1 MTTPEAAPPVLRED
15 RDTVAVLTLNRARVL
30 NAISDDLLDAL
41 DAHLDATEADPA
53 VRAVVFTGA
62 GRAFCAGSDLG
73 HRTDMSVRVVRM
85 HRLIERLRAFPK
97 PTVAA
102 LNGLAFGGGLEL
114 ALACDF
120 RVAAP
125 GIQVGLPE
133 VKLGLIP
140 LYGGTA
146 LLPRLV
152 GESRAM
158 ELMLGGDPIG
168 ADTALA
174 WGLVNRVSAG
184 PEDLLEAASALARA
198 CSRHSAVPMRALKRL
213 LRPAKAHDTLTEA
226 LAEEQREGL
235 ALTNSED
242 AQEGVKAFMEKR
254 KAIFRDR

>member
-1 MTTPEAAPPVLRED
+1 MTEMPSPVLRED
-15 RDTVAVLTLNRARVL
+15 RDTVTVLTLNRARVL

-41 DAHLDATEADPA
+41 DAHLDATESDPA
-53 VRAVVFTGA
+53 IRALVFTGA

-73 HRTDMSVRVVRM
+73 HRGDMSVRVVRM
-85 HRLIERLRAFPK
+85 HRLIDRFRAFPK

-146 LLPRLV
+146 LLPRLI
-152 GESRAM
+152 GESRAL

-168 ADTALA
+168 AETALQ
-174 WGLVNRVSAG
+174 WGLVNRLSAG
-184 PEDLLEAASALARA
+184 GDNLLEAACTLARA
-198 CSRHSAVPMRALKRL
+198 CSRHSALPTRALKRL
-213 LRPAKAHDTLTEA
+213 LRPARAQDTLVEA
-226 LAEEQREGL
+226 LAAEEREGL
-235 ALTNSED
+235 ALTGSED
-242 AQEGVKAFMEKR
+242 AQEGIAAFLEKR
-254 KAIFRDR
+254 KAVFRDR